1 MRSILCPADATPSFD
16 NRLETAL
23 ALARAT
29 GGHLTLQIATPVAE
43 MAVWEPFGGAV
54 LSAGAI
60 NAARE
65 ADRELGEKL
74 KVRLAPQDVPFD
86 VDLVDVG
93 RIEGLAA
100 AARFADVIVT
110 GLDDPTIEEVS
121 LGVRCPVLAIPEA
134 APMVT
139 FDGPVM
145 IAWDGGH
152 ESANAMRA
160 SLPLLHLASHVHVL
174 TVAEKSAEFPASD
187 ALCYL
192 SRHGIHAELHEVSPA
207 GTISATIEANARRLG
222 AGLIVMGVY
231 GHSRLRELLLG
242 GVSRDLLDNSSVP
255 LLLAH

>member
-23 ALARAT
+23 ALARAM
-29 GGHLTLQIATPVAE
+29 GGHVTLQIATPVAE

-60 NAARE
+60 NAARD
-65 ADRELGEKL
+65 ADRELGERL
-74 KVRLAPQDVPFD
+74 KARLAPQDVPFD
-86 VDLVDVG
+86 LDMEDTG
-93 RIEGLAA
+93 RIEALAA

-121 LGVRCPVLAIPEA
+121 LGVRCPVLAIPENS
-134 APMVT
+134 PMT
-139 FDGPVM
+139 SFDGPVL

-152 ESANAMRA
+152 EAANAMRA
-160 SLPLLHLASHVHVL
+160 SLPLLHLANQVHVL
-174 TVAEKSAEFPASD
+174 TVAEKSADFPASD

-192 SRHGIHAELHEVSPA
+192 SRHGIHAELHEVEPNGS
-207 GTISATIEANARRLG
+207 ISATIEQTAKLLG

-242 GVSRDLLDNSSVP
+242 GVSRDLLDNATVP

>member
-1 MRSILCPADATPSFD
+1 MRSILCPADSMPSFD

-29 GGHLTLQIATPVAE
+29 RGHVTLQIATPIAE

-60 NAARE
+60 NAARQ

-74 KVRLAPQDVPFD
+74 TARLTPQDVPFD

-100 AARFADVIVT
+100 AARFADVIVA
-110 GLDDPTIEEVS
+110 GLDDPVIEEVS
-121 LGVRCPVLAIPEA
+121 LGVRCPVLAIPEN
-134 APMVT
+134 APMVA
-139 FDGPVM
+139 FDGPVL

-152 ESANAMRA
+152 EAANAMRA
-160 SLPLLHLASHVHVL
+160 SLPLLHLARQVHVL
-174 TVAEKSAEFPASD
+174 TVAEKVADFPASD

-192 SRHGIHAELHEVSPA
+192 SRHGIHAELHEVEPQGA
-207 GTISATIEANARRLG
+207 ISATIEQTARQLG

-242 GVSRDLLDNSSVP
+242 GVSRDLLDKSAVP

>member
-1 MRSILCPADATPSFD
+1 MRSILCPADATTSFD

-29 GGHLTLQIATPVAE
+29 KGHVTLQVATPIAD

-54 LSAGAI
+54 LSASAI
-60 NAARE
+60 DAARQ
-65 ADRELGEKL
+65 ADEELAERL
-74 KVRLAPQDVPFD
+74 KARLAPQDVPFD
-86 VDLVDVG
+86 VEMVDFS

-100 AARFADVIVT
+100 ASRYADVIVT
-110 GLDDPTIEEVS
+110 GLDDPSIEEVA
-121 LGVRCPVLAIPEA
+121 LGVRCPVLGVPENVA
-134 APMVT
+134 MTDFSGSVL
-139 FDGPVM
+139 

-160 SLPLLHLASHVHVL
+160 AVPLLKLAGHVHVL
-174 TVAEKSAEFPASD
+174 TVTEKSADFPPSD

-192 SRHGIHAELHEVSPA
+192 SRHDIHAELHEVEPQ
-207 GTISATIEANARRLG
+207 GTIAHTIEQTAKRLG
-222 AGLIVMGVY
+222 AGLLVMGVY

-242 GVSRDLLDNSSVP
+242 GVSRDLLDNSTVP